1 MKKNYFYNLLLS
13 IANILFPILS
23 FPYASRI
30 LGPVGI
36 GKVQLV
42 SSFAQYFA
50 LIAAMGIP
58 IYGIQ
63 AIARNRHD
71 AKKLATVFSELV
83 SICFI
88 SSVLLSFVYLI
99 IIFQFPFFR
108 SNIHLYCY
116 GVILILLGFSSIDWF
131 YSGLEE
137 FRVIALRS
145 VAIKVMSL
153 FLLFLYVKNK
163 DDYGMYLWL
172 TIFSLLGNNII
183 SMLMA
188 GNRTGFIFKNLNLMQ
203 HIKPLMYILSTS
215 IATSM
220 YIVMDTVILG
230 FLSDETAVGLYTAA
244 IKLTKITVPFIISLG
259 VVLIPKL
266 TKFVS
271 DNNMGEMQHLLD
283 ESFHFINF
291 FSIPVVVGLMVLAPE
306 FVVVFSG
313 SGFASASTSMQILS
327 LLPLLI
333 GLGHFFTYQIL
344 LPAGKNR
351 HIFLAVI
358 TGMLVGLLL
367 NFILIPSL
375 KEKGAAIANV
385 SCELVI
391 MALSFYFVKKQY
403 AFKYKWDLLF
413 KAIACSLPFLPIVL
427 LIRLSEMNA
436 IPILL
441 TSFILC
447 TSTYFC
453 AQYFLFKD
461 LFIFK
466 MLDLIYIKLD
476 LKKLTD

>member
-1 MKKNYFYNLLLS
+1 MS

-30 LGPVGI
+30 LGPAGI
-36 GKVQLV
+36 GKVQMV

-50 LIAAMGIP
+50 LIAAMGVP

-63 AIARNRHD
+63 AIARNRYN

-88 SSVLLSFVYLI
+88 SSVLLSLI
-99 IIFQFPFFR
+99 YVFIIFHFPFFR
-108 SNIHLYCY
+108 SNIQLYCY
-116 GVILILLGFSSIDWF
+116 AVILVVLGFSSIDWF

-137 FRVIALRS
+137 FKVIALRS
-145 VAIKVMSL
+145 VAIKIISL
-153 FLLFLYVKNK
+153 VYLFLYVKNK
-163 DDYGMYLWL
+163 DDFGMYLWL
-172 TIFSLLGNNII
+172 TIFSLLGNNMI

-188 GNRTGFIFKNLNLMQ
+188 GKRTGLVFKNLNLVQ
-203 HIKPLMYILSTS
+203 HIKPLMYIFITS

-220 YIVMDTVILG
+220 YIVLDTVILG

-266 TKFVS
+266 TKSVA
-271 DNNMGEMQHLLD
+271 DNNMEEMQRLLS

-291 FSIPVVVGLMVLAPE
+291 FSIPVVFGLLVLAPE
-306 FVVVFSG
+306 FVIVFSG
-313 SGFASASTSMQILS
+313 SEFASATASMQILS

-351 HIFLAVI
+351 YIFLSVI
-358 TGMLVGLLL
+358 IGMVVGLLL
-367 NFILIPSL
+367 NFILIPFL
-375 KEKGAAIANV
+375 KERGAAIANV

-391 MALSFYFVKKQY
+391 IVLSFYFVKKQY
-403 AFKYKWDLLF
+403 KFKYKWELLF
-413 KAIACSLPFLPIVL
+413 KAITCSIPFLPIVL
-427 LIRLSEMNA
+427 LIRLFEINA
-436 IPILL
+436 IPTLII
-441 TSFILC
+441 SFILC

-453 AQYFLFKD
+453 VQYFLFKD
-461 LFIFK
+461 LFMFK
-466 MLDLIYIKLD
+466 VLGLISVKLNLNKLD
-476 LKKLTD
+476 G